1 MAAFLGDDD
10 TVACVV
16 VINDA
21 GQYSIWPAGR
31 ETPAGWQG
39 TGFAGSRA
47 ECLTHIDEIWTDPVA
62 FHT

>member
-21 GQYSIWPAGR
+21 GQYSIWPADMDV
-31 ETPAGWQG
+31 PAGWHG
-39 TGFAGSRA
+39 TGFSGSRA
-47 ECLTHIDEIWTDPVA
+47 ACLTHIDETWTDPVA
-62 FHT
+62 LHT